1 MTSKLT
7 VMMMKLIPFSRIM
20 YICVLVISL
29 AALAPYARAA
39 SDITRAQI
47 NIIPEYSQ
55 LIRLLTTV
63 NPGVRRPVPRDHIV
77 ALGLELIEDSMFFF

>member
-7 VMMMKLIPFSRIM
+7 VMMMKLICFSRIM

-29 AALAPYARAA
+29 AALAPYARTA

-55 LIRLLTTV
+55 LIRLLATV
-63 NPGVRRPVPRDHIV
+63 NPGVHRAVPRDHIV
-77 ALGLELIEDSMFFF
+77 GLSLELIEDSMFI

>member
-1 MTSKLT
+1 MKLT
-7 VMMMKLIPFSRIM
+7 VMMMKLISFSGIM
-20 YICVLVISL
+20 YICVLVNSL

-63 NPGVRRPVPRDHIV
+63 NPGVRRAVPRDHIV
-77 ALGLELIEDSMFFF
+77 GLGLELIEDSVFTF